1 MPATRDWVTIPYFKH
16 VESKNEN
23 PPIFLILWEKGRN
36 GQYRAVTLRTAPKRV
51 WHWGAGHD
59 DSGEFVPL
67 FSEQVLLNSIAL
79 NF

>member
-1 MPATRDWVTIPYFKH
+1 MGNTEPSRFGQPQR
-16 VESKNEN
+16 ESG
-23 PPIFLILWEKGRN
+23 IG
-36 GQYRAVTLRTAPKRV
+36 
-51 WHWGAGHD
+51 GAGHD